1 MRKIVSIILLTL
13 FLASGVYVGVKAYS
27 AQAAQV
33 TEVTQETEE
42 TTEAAEPAEPEV
54 VEETSE
60 FSEAETTT
68 EPTTE
73 ARKVPVGKTATKA
86 TAPTEEFVEVSQIAV
101 FSQQE
106 IFVEEPAE
114 EETVTEET
122 TEEATGYEPVYDDP
136 LPPEG
141 EDWIE

>member
-42 TTEAAEPAEPEV
+42 TTEAAEPAEPEIV
-54 VEETSE
+54 VETSE
-60 FSEAETTT
+60 FSEV
-68 EPTTE
+68 EPTPEPPTQRQ
-73 ARKVPVGKTATKA
+73 APVGKTVTKA
-86 TAPTEEFVEVSQIAV
+86 TAPTEEFVEVSEIAV
-101 FSQQE
+101 FQQQE
-106 IFVEEPAE
+106 VLAEEPAE

-141 EDWIE
+141 ADWIE